1 MNIRLQKE
9 LPCRKRNRISQ
20 PNRLKNRNSPFRG
33 PAAPTLPPW
42 PSPAFR
48 SRRWPGRSPLYPSD
62 HKSPGY
68 FHAKNGRVKVQSQLV
83 YARRRLRAVT
93 VIKLPTIRSPRPLPN
108 STATGEPVNGN
119 TVGPSVRPPDIG
131 RLCFTPFT
139 CEQKWL
145 AWEGTHCWGGWQAL
159 SSVGHVQLLVPSQF
173 GGGEQSLPVQG

>member
-1 MNIRLQKE
+1 MQKMA
-9 LPCRKRNRISQ
+9 LDGS
-20 PNRLKNRNSPFRG
+20 
-33 PAAPTLPPW
+33 
-42 PSPAFR
+42 R
-48 SRRWPGRSPLYPSD
+48 S
-62 HKSPGY
+62 KAN
-68 FHAKNGRVKVQSQLV
+68 FV
-83 YARRRLRAVT
+83 YARRRLRAAT
-93 VIKLPTIRSPRPLPN
+93 VIKPPTIRSPRPLPN